1 MTSKTASKSA
11 SGASETRLGSVL
23 PLEGSKVA
31 DASISK
37 VNYVGQ
43 DFVSNDCPN
52 SGFRFRILKFVPVGY
67 RTPLALRTTVEH
79 FVVRIFRFD
88 NNGERVLTTKT
99 VPCSEFL
106 LAHSEV
112 KNI

>member
-1 MTSKTASKSA
+1 MIEERRRAAAPKIRSII
-11 SGASETRLGSVL
+11 L
-23 PLEGSKVA
+23 PLKMTTKT
-31 DASISK
+31 ISE
-37 VNYVGQ
+37 NAALVGC
-43 DFVSNDCPN
+43 DFILAAEPN

-99 VPCSEFL
+99 FPCSEFL
-106 LAHSEV
+106 LAHKIES
-112 KNI
+112 KN